1 MWLQPEEWRVLKSLH
16 GKSNIMLSFKIML
29 YPKRTYLLM
38 LKMLFS
44 RKRKVD
50 GMKKIIL
57 LNKTKSL
64 NMLYTSSKGWI
75 HRSAWTEEKGIK
87 L

>member
-1 MWLQPEEWRVLKSLH
+1 M
-16 GKSNIMLSFKIML
+16 
-29 YPKRTYLLM
+29 T
-38 LKMLFS
+38 KMLFS
-44 RKRKVD
+44 RKEKVD

-64 NMLYTSSKGWI
+64 NVLYISSKGWI
-75 HRSAWTEEKGIK
+75 HKSAWTEEKGIK